1 MKNGLEVLGSP
12 INIYVSDPAK
22 VKIEDMMHVSLK
34 DEVYAFEIDASEA
47 GEGFIRVNI
56 KG

>member
-12 INIYVSDPAK
+12 INIYVSDPTK
-22 VKIEDMMHVSLK
+22 VKIEDMMSVSLK